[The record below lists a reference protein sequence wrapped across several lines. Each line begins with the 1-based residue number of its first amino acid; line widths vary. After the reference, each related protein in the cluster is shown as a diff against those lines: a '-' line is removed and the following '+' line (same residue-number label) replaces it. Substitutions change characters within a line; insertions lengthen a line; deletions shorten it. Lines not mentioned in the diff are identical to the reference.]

1 MPYSGTMPIHNLLSA
16 SKLSQ
21 IFMRFG
27 VDIPHKSCHVVSFV
41 QLGCVSHT
49 LLEVIN
55 EMTDLCKI
63 WYGRSPHNATE
74 QLCL

>member
-1 MPYSGTMPIHNLLSA
+1 MPYSGTMPVHDLLSA
-16 SKLSQ
+16 PKLSQ

-27 VDIPHKSCHVVSFV
+27 IDIPHTSCHVVSFV
-41 QLGCVSHT
+41 QLGYVSHT

-55 EMTDLCKI
+55 ELTNLCKI
-63 WYGRSPHNATE
+63 WFGRYPHNITE

>member
-1 MPYSGTMPIHNLLSA
+1 MPIHDLLSA

-21 IFMRFG
+21 IFMRFC
-27 VDIPHKSCHVVSFV
+27 VDSPHTSCHVVSFV
-41 QLGCVSHT
+41 QLGCVSPT

-55 EMTDLCKI
+55 ELTDLCKI

>member
-1 MPYSGTMPIHNLLSA
+1 MPYSGTMPNHDLLPG
-16 SKLSQ
+16 SKLGH
-21 IFMRFG
+21 IFMRSG
-27 VDIPHKSCHVVSFV
+27 IDIPHTSCHVVSFMH
-41 QLGCVSHT
+41 LGCASHT

-55 EMTDLCKI
+55 ELTYLHKI

>member
-1 MPYSGTMPIHNLLSA
+1 MLIHDLLSA

-27 VDIPHKSCHVVSFV
+27 IDIPHTSCHVVNFV

-49 LLEVIN
+49 LLKVIN
-55 EMTDLCKI
+55 ELTDLCKI
-63 WYGRSPHNATE
+63 WYGRSPHNANE